1 MENLKMASNLAD
13 RSIHI
18 KIPVSVAFDL
28 QRMNKA
34 TALVLDRLG
43 CPECHS
49 GFDLRFDLE
58 RQFIF
63 NERVEL
69 INQL

>member
-1 MENLKMASNLAD
+1 MASKLAD
-13 RSIHI
+13 RSIRI
-18 KIPVSVAFDL
+18 TVPASVAFDL
-28 QRMNKA
+28 RRMNKV
-34 TALVLDRLG
+34 TEIVLGRLG

-63 NERVEL
+63 NEKVEL
-69 INQL
+69 INQ